1 VSSVWLQ
8 FFCGFS
14 FISIENKNNKAWFF
28 TSKNFSSICV
38 CTIRHEC
45 GIFLLANYIILGIPF
60 ILASRH
66 QFSACCVK
74 QKNINPV
81 LVPFWT
87 FLMKSWDKD
96 LSYLNVHF
104 SHIHN
109 RSWLIWPTLLC
120 YYHPLELLTRSIQ
133 SKTLWYFDLEEK
145 WETVISLSN
154 GVSYPCN

>member
-1 VSSVWLQ
+1 MILHFKKLQ
-8 FFCGFS
+8 QQHLRVY
-14 FISIENKNNKAWFF
+14 NK
-28 TSKNFSSICV
+28 TRV
-38 CTIRHEC
+38 RHFPPGE
-45 GIFLLANYIILGIPF
+45 LIILGIPF

-154 GVSYPCN
+154 GASYPCN